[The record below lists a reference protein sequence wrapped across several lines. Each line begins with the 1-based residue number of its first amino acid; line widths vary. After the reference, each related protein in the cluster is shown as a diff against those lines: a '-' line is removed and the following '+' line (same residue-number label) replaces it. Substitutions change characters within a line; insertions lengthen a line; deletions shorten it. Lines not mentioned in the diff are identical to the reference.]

1 MDVVEHYNK
10 GGIPNAHLS
19 DKVKPLKLSDQ
30 EKLDIVEFMKACTG
44 PFPKVEQGRLPA
56 GK

>member
-1 MDVVEHYNK
+1 
-10 GGIPNAHLS
+10 LS
-19 DKVKPLKLSDQ
+19 DKVKPLKLTDQ

-44 PFPKVEQGRLPA
+44 PFPKVQQGRLPA